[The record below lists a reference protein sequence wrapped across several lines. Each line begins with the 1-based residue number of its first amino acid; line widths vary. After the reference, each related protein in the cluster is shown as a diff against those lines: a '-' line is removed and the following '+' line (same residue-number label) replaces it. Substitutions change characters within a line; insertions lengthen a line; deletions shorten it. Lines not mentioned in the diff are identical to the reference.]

1 MLENVLQK
9 LIPDYVGKSDKDVDI
24 SATPGS
30 GSGSGASTANAELVI
45 TTLGKAFKRDESIV
59 DANTPTDIIST
70 ANIENSNFGEEV
82 DDVNV
87 YNITSSVSNIPFGVG
102 PTGKAKYADNVY
114 VLPDPFGEGENTTSI
129 IVELDGKKKLY
140 EAKDF
145 TELITSISQ
154 NKMDDFELG
163 DVRKTK
169 FWDNDTDKFDLSKI
183 AVENVLDPITQDEAF
198 NLYNQNTNTNLN
210 KNLDKFLE
218 TENGLDDLS
227 LTDINKNDER
237 NRNVDKAL
245 KNSLIGRR
253 IGTKR
258 QQVSDVEVE
267 RNSFQENHIVIKY
280 EDGTQERLQM
290 DAFKLKFQNID
301 DL

>member
-1 MLENVLQK
+1 
-9 LIPDYVGKSDKDVDI
+9 
-24 SATPGS
+24 
-30 GSGSGASTANAELVI
+30 
-45 TTLGKAFKRDESIV
+45 
-59 DANTPTDIIST
+59 
-70 ANIENSNFGEEV
+70 
-82 DDVNV
+82 
-87 YNITSSVSNIPFGVG
+87 
-102 PTGKAKYADNVY
+102 
-114 VLPDPFGEGENTTSI
+114 
-129 IVELDGKKKLY
+129 
-140 EAKDF
+140 
-145 TELITSISQ
+145 
-154 NKMDDFELG
+154 
-163 DVRKTK
+163 VRKTK

-198 NLYNQNTNTNLN
+198 NLYNQNTNTSLN

-218 TENGLDDLS
+218 TENGIDDLS